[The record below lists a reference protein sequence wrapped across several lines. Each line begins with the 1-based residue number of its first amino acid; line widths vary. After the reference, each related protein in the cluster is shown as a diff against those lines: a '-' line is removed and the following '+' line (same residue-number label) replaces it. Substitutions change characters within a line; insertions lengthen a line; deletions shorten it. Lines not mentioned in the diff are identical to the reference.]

1 MTSLLPVIR
10 ALRGLK
16 SLTQLISHPDSQIRI
31 QKTMSLQRSPKQL
44 AKLIDYILS
53 RRPDEFGL
61 VADKEGFIKIKDF
74 LKAVNEEEGLKYV
87 RRSHIDEVLVSLPN
101 PSFDIEDNL
110 IRARNRALLPKHT
123 YASDPPKL
131 LYTCVRKKAYPYV
144 RDKGIL
150 PAGYSKIILSSSRR
164 LAERMGRRND
174 RSAVLLTVQVGRC
187 VDSGV
192 VFLQAGE
199 ALFLADFIP
208 PDGFSGPPL
217 PKEKPATG
225 KTDKPETPQRQMP
238 AGSFLI
244 DLNPESNPKAPG
256 LKAKKRIKKR
266 KPRRERPPWRR

>member
-1 MTSLLPVIR
+1 M
-10 ALRGLK
+10 
-16 SLTQLISHPDSQIRI
+16 SQ
-31 QKTMSLQRSPKQL
+31 QRSAKQL

-61 VADKEGFIKIKDF
+61 VADTDGFIKIKDF

-87 RRSHIDEVLVSLPN
+87 RRSHIDEVLITLPT
-101 PSFDIEDNL
+101 PPFDIEGNL

-123 YASDPPKL
+123 HPSDPPKL
-131 LYTCVRKKAYPYV
+131 LYTCVRKKAYPHV

-150 PAGYSKIILSSSRR
+150 PSGYSKVILSSSRR

-187 VDSGV
+187 IDSGV
-192 VFLQAGE
+192 FFLQAGE
-199 ALFLADFIP
+199 TLFLADFIP
-208 PDGFSGPPL
+208 PDCFSGPPL
-217 PKEKPATG
+217 PKEKPVTG
-225 KTDKPETPQRQMP
+225 KTDKPEISQRRKP

-244 DLNPESNPKAPG
+244 DLNPESNPKTPG